1 MKNINF
7 LSTVLF
13 SLGAITCSAQNLE
26 HQFDEMLNSK
36 YPANEPG
43 ATVLVAVN
51 GEIVYNKAYGMAN
64 LELDV
69 PMQPHMIFQLAS
81 ITKQF
86 TAISIL
92 MLMEDGKLDLN
103 DEVTA
108 YIPDYPTN
116 DHTITIRNLLTHT
129 SGITRSITQKPWN
142 SNIRKSDFKL
152 EEFIDYFKNEPIEF
166 KPGTTFR
173 YNNFGYLILAYIIE
187 KVSGMTYPE
196 FIKENIFRPLNMV
209 NSYSLNNSAMIKNR
223 AYGYQK
229 KGNFINKEYTSSIL
243 ATGAGSLMSTVEDL
257 FIWNRALKSNKL
269 VRRQTL
275 KLAYK
280 NYEQVDGRKT
290 NYGFGFFLDEINGS
304 PTIEHAGGDY
314 GFRTN
319 AIYLPEEDVF
329 VAVFT
334 NCSCNDPKTISTK
347 MAALAIDKP
356 YKISNTVFVENEDL
370 YK

>member
-152 EEFIDYFKNEPIEF
+152 EEFIDCFKNEPIEF

-173 YNNFGYLILAYIIE
+173 YNN
-187 KVSGMTYPE
+187 
-196 FIKENIFRPLNMV
+196 
-209 NSYSLNNSAMIKNR
+209 
-223 AYGYQK
+223 
-229 KGNFINKEYTSSIL
+229 L
-243 ATGAGSLMSTVEDL
+243 ATLFLHISL
-257 FIWNRALKSNKL
+257 RRCL
-269 VRRQTL
+269 V
-275 KLAYK
+275 
-280 NYEQVDGRKT
+280 
-290 NYGFGFFLDEINGS
+290 
-304 PTIEHAGGDY
+304 
-314 GFRTN
+314 
-319 AIYLPEEDVF
+319 
-329 VAVFT
+329 
-334 NCSCNDPKTISTK
+334 
-347 MAALAIDKP
+347 
-356 YKISNTVFVENEDL
+356 
-370 YK
+370 